1 MTYSAQI
8 DTNRAVPLQP
18 RAQGALRLVAKR
30 RGAQSVIADLRQQ
43 GALKALFPRSY
54 GPTLDAVFL
63 NTAGGLTG
71 GDRMA
76 LDVVAQAG
84 AHVVLSSQAA
94 ERGYAALDG
103 HVARVDVTLQVAQ
116 GARIDWLP
124 QETILFD
131 AAALD
136 RRMSVDLAASA
147 QCLILEPVIFGRV
160 AMGEVIHTLHLRD
173 QWRIRRDGVLV
184 FADAIRLIGDAAALL
199 ARPAIAGGAGAMAT
213 LLLAAPQAAAL
224 AGTLALPDTAGAS
237 LLADDLL
244 LIRLLA
250 TDGFTLRRD
259 LIPLIEALSSAP
271 IPRVW
276 RL

>member
-1 MTYSAQI
+1 M
-8 DTNRAVPLQP
+8 PLQP

-54 GPTLDAVFL
+54 GRTLDAVFL

-76 LDVVAQAG
+76 LDVVAGPG

-136 RRMSVDLAASA
+136 RRMSVDLAGSA
-147 QCLILEPVIFGRV
+147 QCLIVEPVIFGRV
-160 AMGEVIHTLHLRD
+160 AMGEVVHSLHLRD
-173 QWRIRRDGVLV
+173 QWRIR
-184 FADAIRLIGDAAALL
+184 LL
-199 ARPAIAGGAGAMAT
+199 ARAAIAGGAGAMAT

-224 AGTLALPDTAGAS
+224 AGTLELPDTAGAS

>member
-8 DTNRAVPLQP
+8 DMDRATPLQP

-43 GALKALFPRSY
+43 GALKALFPRSH
-54 GPTLDAVFL
+54 GVALDAVFL

-76 LDVVAQAG
+76 LEIVAGQDAHIVV
-84 AHVVLSSQAA
+84 SSQAA
-94 ERGYAALDG
+94 ERGYAALDDQ
-103 HVARVDVTLQVAQ
+103 VASVDVTLQVAD
-116 GARIDWLP
+116 GGRIDWLP

-131 AAALD
+131 AAALN
-136 RRMSVDLAASA
+136 RRMSVDLTGKG
-147 QCLILEPVIFGRV
+147 QCLIVEPVIFGRV
-160 AMGEVIHTLHLRD
+160 AMGEVIYQLHLTD
-173 QWRIRRDGVLV
+173 HWRIRRDGVLI
-184 FADAIRLIGDAAALL
+184 FADALRLIGDAAALL

-213 LLLAAPQAAAL
+213 TVLASPSAAAL
-224 AGTLALPDTAGAS
+224 ASQLDLPETAGAS

-244 LIRLLA
+244 LIRLLSA
-250 TDGFTLRRD
+250 DGFTLRRD
-259 LIPLIEALSSAP
+259 LIPLIEALSAAP